1 MIWLFIALLIAYSAF
16 IHLYP
21 IKWVKARRCKEL
33 FEPPDFYVYSY
44 EFHIHTQFSYDSLGK
59 PEDIK
64 ASMSAQ
70 DIDYAIITDH
80 DTDAI
85 KNFCDELKIIAGT
98 EKKITDKDG
107 NILGDLIQVENLKVI
122 AHPFKEKYRWKLS
135 RDKEYMFEMINL
147 KDVLLDNKPMLF
159 LYLLPILLT
168 FPVLKERSLSLL
180 QKVIDIEKYAYAY
193 LKEGW
198 DNPVIGGLDH
208 HVKIYIREVGM
219 RFLFPNYKHS
229 FSLMRNF
236 LLSRE
241 KIACAKELIN
251 AVKRSLTIISF
262 LPKPSLVWRKGNRV
276 FVQTPYENSLIF
288 LKGAQKNCF
297 EGSCASTQLNEGVY
311 VVYAYRYL
319 LRMGRLYLG
328 LKPMFITAL
337 EVRKDG
343 DAPT

>member
-1 MIWLFIALLIAYSAF
+1 MIWLLIALLISYLALL
-16 IHLYP
+16 HLYP
-21 IKWVKARRCKEL
+21 IKWVKARRSKEF

-64 ASMSAQ
+64 MSMSSE

-85 KNFCDELKIIAGT
+85 KNFCDEHKMIAGV
-98 EKKITDKDG
+98 ERKITDQEGK
-107 NILGDLIQVENLKVI
+107 ILGDLIEIDNLKVI

-135 RDKEYMFEMINL
+135 RDKEYILEIINL
-147 KDVLLDNKPMLF
+147 KDALLENKFMLF
-159 LYLLPILLT
+159 LHLLPVVLLLPI
-168 FPVLKERSLSLL
+168 FKERSLSLL
-180 QKVIDIEKYAYAY
+180 QKVIDIEKYACVY

-219 RFLFPNYKHS
+219 RFLFPNYKYS
-229 FSLMRNF
+229 FMLMRNF
-236 LLSRE
+236 LLSKE
-241 KIACAKELIN
+241 KISSAKELIN
-251 AVKRSLTIISF
+251 AIKRGITIVSF
-262 LPKPSLVWRKGNRV
+262 LPKPSLVWRKGKKL
-276 FVQTPYENSLIF
+276 FVQTPYENSIVF
-288 LKGAQKNCF
+288 VEGTQKNCF
-297 EGSCASTQLNEGVY
+297 EGSCASTELNDGVY

-319 LRMGRLYLG
+319 LRIGRLYLG
-328 LKPMFITAL
+328 VRPLFITAL

-343 DAPT
+343 DALT